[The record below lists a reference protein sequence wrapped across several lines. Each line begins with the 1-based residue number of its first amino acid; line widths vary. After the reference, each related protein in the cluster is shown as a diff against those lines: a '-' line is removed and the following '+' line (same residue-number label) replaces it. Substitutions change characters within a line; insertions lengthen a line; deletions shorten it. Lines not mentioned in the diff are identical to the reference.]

1 MQTDVNSLTGTER
14 EEGSAGGGV
23 AGKGSRMGWHV
34 TQAQGRNQTAWLS
47 GVLHLH
53 SCLATNLLG
62 IDYHLLVF
70 NKHGGGMGS
79 GGEMGEEA
87 GQCLF
92 KCMSLFLFFKKNVF
106 FYPYLLELG
115 RKGQKPRI
123 GKK

>member
-1 MQTDVNSLTGTER
+1 M
-14 EEGSAGGGV
+14 

-92 KCMSLFLFFKKNVF
+92 KCMSLFLFFKKMFF